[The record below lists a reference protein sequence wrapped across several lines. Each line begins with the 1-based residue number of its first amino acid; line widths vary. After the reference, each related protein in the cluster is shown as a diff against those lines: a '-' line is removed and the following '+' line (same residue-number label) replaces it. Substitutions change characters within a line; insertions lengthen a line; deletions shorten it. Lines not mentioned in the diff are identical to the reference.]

1 MLNLWTFDMRKLKNS
16 ELGRISVDEFKEVQK
31 TPLIVVLDNIR
42 SLNNVG
48 SVFRT
53 SDAFLI
59 EKIYLCGIT
68 ATPPNKEIHK
78 TALGA
83 TESVAWE
90 YAKDTLALIEKLKA
104 SNVNIVS
111 IEQAENSTMLNEFTP
126 EKNQTYAIVLGNEVK
141 GVQQEVVSA
150 SDMVIEIPQLGTK
163 HSLNI
168 SVSCG
173 VVLWDLFTK
182 IK

>member
-1 MLNLWTFDMRKLKNS
+1 MRKLKNS
-16 ELGRISVDEFKEVQK
+16 ELGRLNVDEFKK
-31 TPLIVVLDNIR
+31 TDKIPLIVVLDNIR
-42 SLNNVG
+42 SLNNIG

-68 ATPPNKEIHK
+68 AQPPHKEIHK

-90 YAKDTLALIEKLKA
+90 YVEDTLELIQKLKED
-104 SNVNIVS
+104 NVIVCS
-111 IEQAENSTMLNEFTP
+111 IEQAENSTMLQDFSIQ
-126 EKNQTYAIVLGNEVK
+126 KDQKYAVVMGNEVK
-141 GVQQEVVSA
+141 GVQQGVVSA
-150 SDMVIEIPQLGTK
+150 SDYCIEIPQFGTK

-168 SVSCG
+168 SVTTG
-173 VVLWDLFTK
+173 VVIWDLFK
-182 IK
+182 KFNY

>member
-1 MLNLWTFDMRKLKNS
+1 MMRKLKNK
-16 ELGRISVDEFKEVQK
+16 ELNRLDVDTFKETEK

-42 SLNNVG
+42 SLNNIG

-53 SDAFLI
+53 SDAFAI

-68 ATPPNKEIHK
+68 AVPPNKEIHK

-83 TESVAWE
+83 TESVDWE
-90 YAKDTLALIEKLKA
+90 YVEDTLMLIEKLKSEGVVIA
-104 SNVNIVS
+104 SV
-111 IEQAENSTMLNEFTP
+111 EQVEGSVKLQDFKVEVD
-126 EKNQTYAIVLGNEVK
+126 KKHAIVMGNEVK

-150 SDMVIEIPQLGTK
+150 SNYCIEIPQYGTK

-168 SVSCG
+168 SVTTG
-173 VVLWDLFTK
+173 IVLWDLFK
-182 IK
+182 KFKF

>member
-1 MLNLWTFDMRKLKNS
+1 MRKLKNT
-16 ELGRISVDEFKEVQK
+16 ELNRITVDEFKSTKK

-42 SLNNVG
+42 SLNNIG

-83 TESVAWE
+83 TESVDWE
-90 YAKDTLALIEKLKA
+90 YVEDTLTLIEKLKQ
-104 SNVNIVS
+104 SNIKVLA
-111 IEQAENSTMLNEFTP
+111 IEQAENSTKLDTFYPKENT
-126 EKNQTYAIVLGNEVK
+126 KYAVVLGNEVK
-141 GVQQEVVSA
+141 GVQQKVVNA
-150 SDMVIEIPQLGTK
+150 SDLCIEIPQLGTK

-168 SVSCG
+168 SVTTG
-173 VVLWDLFTK
+173 VVLWDLFVK
-182 IK
+182 IKSLNS

>member
-1 MLNLWTFDMRKLKNS
+1 MRKLRNN
-16 ELGRISVDEFKEVQK
+16 ELGRISVEEFKQTQK

-83 TESVAWE
+83 TASVDWE
-90 YAKDTLALIEKLKA
+90 YREDTKALIEELQEQGIYVA
-104 SNVNIVS
+104 S
-111 IEQAENSTMLNEFTP
+111 IEQAEQSTMLSDFKVVP
-126 EKNQTYAIVLGNEVK
+126 DRKYAVVFGNEVK
-141 GVQQEVVSA
+141 GVQQDVVSA
-150 SDMVIEIPQLGTK
+150 SDTCIEIPQLGTK

-173 VVLWDLFTK
+173 VVLWDFLQK
-182 IK
+182 MK

>member
-1 MLNLWTFDMRKLKNS
+1 MRKLKNN
-16 ELGRISVDEFKEVQK
+16 ELGRITVDAFKTLKK
-31 TPLIVVLDNIR
+31 TPIIVVLDNIR
-42 SLNNVG
+42 SLNNIG

-59 EKIYLCGIT
+59 EKIYLCGIC

-90 YAKDTLALIEKLKA
+90 YAKDTLALVEKLKA
-104 SNVNIVS
+104 ENIEVLA
-111 IEQAENSTMLNEFTP
+111 IEQAENSTKLNMFYP
-126 EKNQTYAIVLGNEVK
+126 KKSQKYAIVMGNEVK
-141 GVQQEVVSA
+141 GVQQEVVNAADSCL
-150 SDMVIEIPQLGTK
+150 EIPQLGTK

-168 SVSCG
+168 SVTTG
-173 VVLWDLFTK
+173 IVLWDLLQK
-182 IK
+182 MQ

>member
-1 MLNLWTFDMRKLKNS
+1 MRKLKNS
-16 ELGRISVDEFKEVQK
+16 ELGRITVDEFKEVVK

-90 YAKDTLALIEKLKA
+90 YVNDTLELVEKLKA
-104 SNVNIVS
+104 ENVKVLS
-111 IEQAENSTMLNEFTP
+111 IEQAENSTLLNEFTP
-126 EKNQTYAIVLGNEVK
+126 NNDQKYAVVMGNEVK
-141 GVQQEVVSA
+141 GVQQTVVSA
-150 SDMVIEIPQLGTK
+150 SDVCIEIPQLGTK

-173 VVLWDLFTK
+173 VVLWDLFNK
-182 IK
+182 LK